1 MREKAIYILGGLAAL
16 ILLVNIFNIFLVL
29 PDEAS
34 QGPIFRILYF
44 HVPPA
49 IAGMTLFFVAMVA
62 SIAYLSFKDFRWD
75 ALAVAATE
83 VGVVLS
89 IVNLVTGSI
98 WGRNQWGIWWAWD
111 ARITSQFICVMIYV
125 GYLVIRPAFN
135 DASQRATI
143 SAVLSI
149 FAFADIPIVWFS
161 IRWWRTQHP
170 GPVLETGGLQ
180 HDYAMAFLYNVIAF
194 LLLAAALTLVRL
206 RSEEVQRE
214 VESMRRLAHA
224 L

>member
-1 MREKAIYILGGLAAL
+1 
-16 ILLVNIFNIFLVL
+16 
-29 PDEAS
+29 
-34 QGPIFRILYF
+34 
-44 HVPPA
+44 
-49 IAGMTLFFVAMVA
+49 
-62 SIAYLSFKDFRWD
+62 
-75 ALAVAATE
+75 
-83 VGVVLS
+83 
-89 IVNLVTGSI
+89 VNLVTGSI

-111 ARITSQFICVMIYV
+111 ARITFQFISVLLYV
-125 GYLVIRPAFN
+125 GYLVIRPAF
-135 DASQRATI
+135 AEATQRATI

-170 GPVLETGGLQ
+170 GPVLETGGLPT
-180 HDYAMAFLYNVIAF
+180 DWLLALLYNTIAF
-194 LLLAAALTLVRL
+194 LLLGIALTLIRL

>member
-1 MREKAIYILGGLAAL
+1 MREKAIYVTGGLAG
-16 ILLVNIFNIFLVL
+16 IVLLLNIYNIFLVL
-29 PDEAS
+29 PDEAN
-34 QGPIFRILYF
+34 QGAVYRILFF

-49 IAGMTLFFVAMVA
+49 ITGMVLFFVAMVA
-62 SIAYLSFKDFRWD
+62 GIGFLVFKDFRWD
-75 ALAVAATE
+75 ALSVAAVE
-83 VGVVLS
+83 VGVVMS

-111 ARITSQFICVMIYV
+111 ARITSQFICVLIYV

-135 DASQRATI
+135 DATQRATI

-180 HDYAMAFLYNVIAF
+180 HDMAMALLYNTIGF
-194 LLLAAALTLVRL
+194 LLLATALTLIRL

>member
-1 MREKAIYILGGLAAL
+1 MREKAAYSLGGLAGI
-16 ILLVNIFNIFLVL
+16 ILLLNIYNIFLVL
-29 PDEAS
+29 PDEAN
-34 QGPIFRILYF
+34 QGAIYRILYF

-49 IAGMTLFFVAMVA
+49 ITGMVLFFVAMVA
-62 SIAYLSFKDFRWD
+62 SIGFLCFKDFRWD

-83 VGVVLS
+83 VGVVFS

-111 ARITSQFICVMIYV
+111 ARITSQFICVLIYV
-125 GYLVIRPAFN
+125 GYLVIRPAFS
-135 DASQRATI
+135 DATQRATI

-149 FAFADIPIVWFS
+149 FAFSDIPIVWFS

-180 HDYAMAFLYNVIAF
+180 GDMLMAFLYANIAF
-194 LLLAAALTLVRL
+194 LLLGATLTLIRL
-206 RSEEVQRE
+206 RSEEIQRE

>member
-1 MREKAIYILGGLAAL
+1 MREKAIYITGGLAGL
-16 ILLVNIFNIFLVL
+16 ILLLNIYNIFMVL
-29 PDEAS
+29 PDEAN
-34 QGPIFRILYF
+34 QGAVYRILFF

-49 IAGMTLFFVAMVA
+49 ITGMVLFFAAMVA
-62 SIAYLSFKDFRWD
+62 GIGFLVFKDFRWD
-75 ALAVAATE
+75 ALSVAAVE
-83 VGVVLS
+83 VGVVFS
-89 IVNLVTGSI
+89 TVNLVTGSI

-125 GYLVIRPAFN
+125 GYLIIRPAFS
-135 DASQRATI
+135 DATQRATI
-143 SAVLSI
+143 SAILSI

-180 HDYAMAFLYNVIAF
+180 HDMAMALLYNTIGF
-194 LLLAAALTLVRL
+194 LLLGTALTLIRL
-206 RSEEVQRE
+206 RSEEIQRE

>member
-1 MREKAIYILGGLAAL
+1 MREKAIYVLGGLAGI
-16 ILLVNIFNIFLVL
+16 ILLLNIYNIFLVL
-29 PDEAS
+29 PDEAA
-34 QGPIFRILYF
+34 QGSIYRILYF
-44 HVPPA
+44 HVPAA
-49 IAGMTLFFVAMVA
+49 IVGMTLFFVALVG
-62 SIAYLSFKDFRWD
+62 SIGFLSFKDFRWD

-83 VGVVLS
+83 VGVMFAV
-89 IVNLVTGSI
+89 VNLVTGSI

-111 ARITSQFICVMIYV
+111 ARITSQFICVLIYA
-125 GYLVIRPAFN
+125 GYLVIRPAFS
-135 DASQRATI
+135 DATQRATI

-170 GPVLETGGLQ
+170 GPVLETGGLE
-180 HDYAMAFLYNVIAF
+180 HNMAMALLYNTIAF
-194 LLLAAALTLVRL
+194 LLMGVALTLVRL

-214 VESMRRLAHA
+214 IESMRRLAHA

>member
-1 MREKAIYILGGLAAL
+1 MRDKAIYILGSLAGL
-16 ILLVNIFNIFLVL
+16 ILLVNIYNIFLVL
-29 PDEAS
+29 PDEAN
-34 QGPIFRILYF
+34 QGGIYRILFF

-49 IAGMTLFFVAMVA
+49 ITGMVLFFVALVA
-62 SIAYLSFKDFRWD
+62 SIAFLVFKDFRWD
-75 ALAVAATE
+75 ALSVAAIE
-83 VGVVLS
+83 VGVMLS

-111 ARITSQFICVMIYV
+111 ARITSQFICVLIYV
-125 GYLVIRPAFN
+125 GYLVIRPAFT
-135 DASQRATI
+135 DATQRATI

-170 GPVLETGGLQ
+170 GPVLETGGLP
-180 HDYAMAFLYNVIAF
+180 HAMGMAFLYNTIAF
-194 LLLAAALTLVRL
+194 LLLGAALTLIRL
-206 RSEEVQRE
+206 RSEEIQRE

>member
-1 MREKAIYILGGLAAL
+1 MREKAVYILGSLAGL
-16 ILLVNIFNIFLVL
+16 ILLLNIYNIFLVL
-29 PDEAS
+29 PDEAN
-34 QGPIFRILYF
+34 QGAVYRILFF

-49 IAGMTLFFVAMVA
+49 ITGMVLFFVAMIS
-62 SIAYLSFKDFRWD
+62 SIGFLVFKDFRWD
-75 ALAVAATE
+75 ALSVASIE
-83 VGVVLS
+83 VGVVFS
-89 IVNLVTGSI
+89 IVNLATGSI

-111 ARITSQFICVMIYV
+111 ARITSQFICVLIYV
-125 GYLVIRPAFN
+125 GYLVIRPAFS
-135 DASQRATI
+135 DATQRATI
-143 SAVLSI
+143 SAILSI

-180 HDYAMAFLYNVIAF
+180 HDMAMALLYNTIGF
-194 LLLAAALTLVRL
+194 LLLGIALSLVRL

>member
-1 MREKAIYILGGLAAL
+1 MREKATYALGGLAGV
-16 ILLVNIFNIFLVL
+16 ILLLNIYNIFLVL
-29 PDEAS
+29 PDEAN
-34 QGPIFRILYF
+34 QGAIYRILFF

-49 IAGMTLFFVAMVA
+49 IVGMTLFFAALVG
-62 SIAYLSFKDFRWD
+62 SIGFLVFKDFRWD
-75 ALAVAATE
+75 SLAVAATE
-83 VGVVLS
+83 VGVVFA

-111 ARITSQFICVMIYV
+111 YRITSQFICVLIYA

-135 DASQRATI
+135 EATQRATI
-143 SAVLSI
+143 AAIISI

-170 GPVLETGGLQ
+170 GPVLETGGLAP
-180 HDYAMAFLYNVIAF
+180 DMALALLYNTIGF
-194 LLLAAALTLVRL
+194 LLMGIALTLIRL

>member
-1 MREKAIYILGGLAAL
+1 MREKAVYITGGLAGL
-16 ILLVNIFNIFLVL
+16 VLLLNIYNIFLVL
-29 PDEAS
+29 PDEAN
-34 QGPIFRILYF
+34 QGAVYRILFF

-49 IAGMTLFFVAMVA
+49 ITGMTMFFVAMVS
-62 SIAYLSFKDFRWD
+62 SIAFLVFKDFKWD
-75 ALAVAATE
+75 ALAVAAIE
-83 VGVVLS
+83 VGVMLS

-125 GYLVIRPAFN
+125 GYLVIRPAFS
-135 DASQRATI
+135 DATQRATI

-149 FAFADIPIVWFS
+149 FAFSDIPIVWFS

-180 HDYAMAFLYNVIAF
+180 HDMAMALLYNTIGF
-194 LLLAAALTLVRL
+194 LLLGTALTLIRL
-206 RSEEVQRE
+206 RSEEIQRE

>member
-1 MREKAIYILGGLAAL
+1 MKEKATYILAGLAGI
-16 ILLVNIFNIFLVL
+16 ILLLNIYNIFMVL
-29 PDEAS
+29 PDEAN
-34 QGPIFRILYF
+34 QGAVYRILFF

-49 IAGMTLFFVAMVA
+49 ITGMVLFFVAMV
-62 SIAYLSFKDFRWD
+62 SSVAYLSFKNFLWD
-75 ALAVAATE
+75 ALSVAAIE

-89 IVNLVTGSI
+89 VVNLVTGSI

-125 GYLVIRPAFN
+125 GYLVIRPAFS
-135 DASQRATI
+135 DATQRATI

-180 HDYAMAFLYNVIAF
+180 HDMGMALLYNTIGF
-194 LLLAAALTLVRL
+194 LLLGAALTLIRL

>member
-1 MREKAIYILGGLAAL
+1 MKEKAIYITGGLAGI
-16 ILLVNIFNIFLVL
+16 ILLLNIYNIFMVL
-29 PDEAS
+29 PDEAN
-34 QGPIFRILYF
+34 QGAVYRILFF

-49 IAGMTLFFVAMVA
+49 ITGMVLFFVAMVGG
-62 SIAYLSFKDFRWD
+62 IGFLSFKDFWWD
-75 ALAVAATE
+75 ALSVAAVE
-83 VGVVLS
+83 VGVVMS
-89 IVNLVTGSI
+89 VVNLVTGSI

-111 ARITSQFICVMIYV
+111 ARITSQFLCVLIYV
-125 GYLVIRPAFN
+125 GYLVIRPAFS
-135 DASQRATI
+135 DATQRATI

-180 HDYAMAFLYNVIAF
+180 HDMAMALLYNTIGF
-194 LLLAAALTLVRL
+194 LLLGAALTLIRL

-214 VESMRRLAHA
+214 IESMRRLAHA

>member
-1 MREKAIYILGGLAAL
+1 MREKAIYILGGLAAI
-16 ILLVNIFNIFLVL
+16 ILFANIYNIFLVL

-34 QGPIFRILYF
+34 QGSIYRILYF
-44 HVPPA
+44 HVPAA
-49 IAGMTLFFVAMVA
+49 IVGMTLFFVAMVA
-62 SIAYLSFKDFRWD
+62 SIGFLSFKDFRWD

-83 VGVVLS
+83 VGVVFS

-98 WGRNQWGIWWAWD
+98 WGRNQWGIWWTWD

-125 GYLVIRPAFN
+125 GYLVIRPAFT
-135 DASQRATI
+135 DATQRATI
-143 SAVLSI
+143 SAVLSL

-170 GPVLETGGLQ
+170 GPVLETGGLE
-180 HDYAMAFLYNVIAF
+180 HNMAMALLYNTIGF
-194 LLLAAALTLVRL
+194 LLLGIALTLVRL

>member
-1 MREKAIYILGGLAAL
+1 MRDKAIYILGGLAGL
-16 ILLVNIFNIFLVL
+16 ILLVNIYNIFLVL
-29 PDEAS
+29 PDEVN
-34 QGPIFRILYF
+34 QGGVYRILFF

-49 IAGMTLFFVAMVA
+49 ITGMVLFFVAMVA
-62 SIAYLSFKDFRWD
+62 SIAFLVFKDFRWD
-75 ALAVAATE
+75 ALSVAAIE

-111 ARITSQFICVMIYV
+111 ARITSQFICVLIYV
-125 GYLVIRPAFN
+125 GYLVIRPAFT
-135 DASQRATI
+135 DATQRATI

-180 HDYAMAFLYNVIAF
+180 HDMGMALLYNTIGF
-194 LLLAAALTLVRL
+194 LLLGAALTLIRL

>member
-1 MREKAIYILGGLAAL
+1 VVFS
-16 ILLVNIFNIFLVL
+16 LVN
-29 PDEAS
+29 
-34 QGPIFRILYF
+34 
-44 HVPPA
+44 
-49 IAGMTLFFVAMVA
+49 
-62 SIAYLSFKDFRWD
+62 
-75 ALAVAATE
+75 LA
-83 VGVVLS
+83 
-89 IVNLVTGSI
+89 TGSI

-111 ARITSQFICVMIYV
+111 ARITSQFICVLIYV
-125 GYLVIRPAFN
+125 GYLVIRPAFS
-135 DASQRATI
+135 DATQRATI

-180 HDYAMAFLYNVIAF
+180 HDMAMALLYNTIGF
-194 LLLAAALTLVRL
+194 LLLGIALSLVRL

-224 L
+224 Q

>member
-1 MREKAIYILGGLAAL
+1 MREKAVYLLGSLAGL
-16 ILLVNIFNIFLVL
+16 ILLLNIYNIFLVL
-29 PDEAS
+29 PDEAN
-34 QGPIFRILYF
+34 QGAVYRILFF

-49 IAGMTLFFVAMVA
+49 ITGMVLFFVAMIA
-62 SIAYLSFKDFRWD
+62 SIGFLVFKDFRWD
-75 ALAVAATE
+75 ALSVAAIE
-83 VGVVLS
+83 VGVVFS
-89 IVNLVTGSI
+89 IVNLATGSI

-111 ARITSQFICVMIYV
+111 ARITSQFICVLIYV
-125 GYLVIRPAFN
+125 GYLVIRPAFS
-135 DASQRATI
+135 DATQRATI

-180 HDYAMAFLYNVIAF
+180 HDMAMALLYNTIGF
-194 LLLAAALTLVRL
+194 LLLGIALSLIRL

>member
-1 MREKAIYILGGLAAL
+1 MREKAIYITGGLAG
-16 ILLVNIFNIFLVL
+16 IVLLLNIYNIFMVL
-29 PDEAS
+29 PDEAN
-34 QGPIFRILYF
+34 QGAVYRILFF

-49 IAGMTLFFVAMVA
+49 ITGMMLFFVAMVA
-62 SIAYLSFKDFRWD
+62 GIGYLSFKDFRWD
-75 ALAVAATE
+75 ALSVAAVE

-111 ARITSQFICVMIYV
+111 ARITSQFICVLIYV

-135 DASQRATI
+135 DATQRATI

-180 HDYAMAFLYNVIAF
+180 HDMAMALLYNTIGF
-194 LLLAAALTLVRL
+194 LLLGTALMLIRL

-214 VESMRRLAHA
+214 IESMRRLAHA

>member
-1 MREKAIYILGGLAAL
+1 MREKAIYVTGGLAGI
-16 ILLVNIFNIFLVL
+16 ILLLNIYNIFLVL
-29 PDEAS
+29 PDEAN
-34 QGPIFRILYF
+34 QGAVYRILFF

-49 IAGMTLFFVAMVA
+49 ITGMVLFFVAMVA
-62 SIAYLSFKDFRWD
+62 GIGFLVFKDFRWD
-75 ALAVAATE
+75 ALSVAAVE
-83 VGVVLS
+83 VGVVMS
-89 IVNLVTGSI
+89 VVNLVTGSI

-111 ARITSQFICVMIYV
+111 ARITSQFICVLIYV

-135 DASQRATI
+135 DATQRATI

-180 HDYAMAFLYNVIAF
+180 HDMAMALLYNTIGF
-194 LLLAAALTLVRL
+194 LLLGTALTLIRL

>member
-1 MREKAIYILGGLAAL
+1 MREKAIYTTGGLAG
-16 ILLVNIFNIFLVL
+16 IVLLVNIYNIFLVL
-29 PDEAS
+29 PDEAN
-34 QGPIFRILYF
+34 QGAVYRILFF

-49 IAGMTLFFVAMVA
+49 ITGMVLFFVAMVA
-62 SIAYLSFKDFRWD
+62 GIGFLVFKDFRWD
-75 ALAVAATE
+75 ALSVAAVE
-83 VGVVLS
+83 VGVVMS

-111 ARITSQFICVMIYV
+111 ARITSQFICVLIYV

-135 DASQRATI
+135 DATQRATI

-180 HDYAMAFLYNVIAF
+180 HDMAMALLYNSIGF
-194 LLLAAALTLVRL
+194 LLLGTALTLIRL